1 MSKIIIK
8 PIVTEKMTNEA
19 ESRGKYAFEVV
30 KSANKIQIKEAIEK
44 MYEGVTVESVNTI
57 NFGGGKAKAKYTNK
71 GVSFQK
77 PEMGKKAL
85 ITLTKGQVIDFYSNI

>member
-1 MSKIIIK
+1 
-8 PIVTEKMTNEA
+8 
-19 ESRGKYAFEVV
+19 
-30 KSANKIQIKEAIEK
+30 

-85 ITLTKGQVIDFYSNI
+85 VTLTKGQVIDFYSNI